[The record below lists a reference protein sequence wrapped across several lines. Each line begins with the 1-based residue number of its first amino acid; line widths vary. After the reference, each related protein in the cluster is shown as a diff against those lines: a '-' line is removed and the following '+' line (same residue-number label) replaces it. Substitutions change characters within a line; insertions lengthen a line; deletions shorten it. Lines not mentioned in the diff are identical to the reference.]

1 MIDAKV
7 FMQQCLN
14 LALKGSGFV
23 APNPMVGCVIVNED
37 EIIGQG
43 YHQRFGEAHAEVNAI
58 NSVQNKK
65 LLSTSTLYVNLEPCS
80 HFGKTPPCA
89 DFIIEYIIPKVVIVC
104 IDSNSAVAGKG
115 IEKLRHAGIEVE
127 VGILEKESRDLNRR
141 FFTFHEK
148 KRPYVILKWAKSADG
163 FMDVD
168 RSTGEKGIRWITT
181 DETKKITHKWRS
193 DEAAILVGW
202 KTIAN
207 DNPEL
212 TCREYPGKN
221 PIRIII
227 DPYLRLDYNAYKVG
241 NRQVKTI
248 IFTHKHAVGDDML
261 QFIHHV
267 DFTANDILNTLYKL
281 HINSVLIEGG
291 KTTIENFIHEG
302 IWDEAR
308 VLTGEVKFKTG
319 AASPTIKGKKTDEFN
334 SGKDQIIILRN
345 A

>member
-1 MIDAKV
+1 
-7 FMQQCLN
+7 MQQCLN

-23 APNPMVGCVIVNED
+23 APNPMVGCVIVNEN

-89 DFIIEYIIPKVVIVC
+89 DLIIDHKIPKVVIGC

-115 IEKLRHAGIEVE
+115 IEKLGQAGIEVE
-127 VGILEKESRDLNRR
+127 VGILEHESRDLNRR

-193 DEAAILVGW
+193 EEAAILVGW

-319 AASPTIKGKKTDEFN
+319 AASPTIKGKKTDEFS